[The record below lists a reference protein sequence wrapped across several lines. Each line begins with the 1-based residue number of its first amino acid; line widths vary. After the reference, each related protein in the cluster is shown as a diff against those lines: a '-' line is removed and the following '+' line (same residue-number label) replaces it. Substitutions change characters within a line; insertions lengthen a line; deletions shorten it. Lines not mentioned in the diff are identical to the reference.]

1 MKELFETIPTLEDL
15 CSLGMEKL
23 RADIILVDAEKD
35 KKLTMLK
42 HLSAALVKGAN
53 SNPASLIKKL
63 AGLVYIY
70 ALYLFIFIF
79 IPAILHNIVCSERA
93 ESNI

>member
-15 CSLGMEKL
+15 CSLCMEKL

-70 ALYLFIFIF
+70 VFYLVVFIFILVIF
-79 IPAILHNIVCSERA
+79 HNIVCLERA
-93 ESNI
+93 ERNI